1 MKIRLLSLL
10 LGVLLLLNL
19 VSCDTEKD
27 PAPKGE
33 KESKTATEK
42 PFVPESAKE
51 LWDKINS
58 VMEGL
63 DSYYQRMECEGVF
76 YMDGNKLEIESG
88 MKGVLSK
95 KEGDF
100 YEYTKVV
107 NELECKELDY
117 YERVENKKAYY
128 DGKMY
133 IKNKTDAV
141 EQLLCAP
148 VSVEDYQNDS
158 EDDFFDDVDPVD
170 CTKQDFSKE
179 EDGSWKLSF
188 SGYTKK
194 TMESILDGME
204 MDESELGAPVE
215 DAVITVCAD
224 EKFRCKELKIEFIF
238 TLEEDSTT
246 APEFLIDCTFDQF
259 NEAIFDVEAF
269 LPEDY
274 TEVDDLL
281 ILEKFTD
288 ELTALQETK
297 KGKFELNGTTEIK
310 YQEKTEAVD
319 RHYEV
324 SYGEENGSYYFDL
337 LMTSNEGSVQMN
349 QRVVC

>member
-19 VSCDTEKD
+19 VSCGFVKD

-51 LWDKINS
+51 LWDQINS

-76 YMDGNKLEIESG
+76 YMDGNKFEIESG

-158 EDDFFDDVDPVD
+158 EDNFFDDVDPAD
-170 CTKQDFSKE
+170 CTKQEFSKE
-179 EDGSWKLSF
+179 EDGSWKLVF

-194 TMESILDGME
+194 TMQAILDGMG
-204 MDESELGAPVE
+204 MDESELGAVVD
-215 DAVITVCAD
+215 DAVITVSAD
-224 EKFRCKELKIEFIF
+224 EKFRAKGMQIEFVF
-238 TLEEDSTT
+238 DLSDDATT
-246 APEFLIDCTFDQF
+246 SPEFFVQCEFKQF
-259 NEAIFDVEAF
+259 NEA
-269 LPEDY
+269 
-274 TEVDDLL
+274 
-281 ILEKFTD
+281 
-288 ELTALQETK
+288 
-297 KGKFELNGTTEIK
+297 
-310 YQEKTEAVD
+310 
-319 RHYEV
+319 
-324 SYGEENGSYYFDL
+324 
-337 LMTSNEGSVQMN
+337 
-349 QRVVC
+349 